1 MLLQMLPFTLFIG
14 RIIQRGRTV
23 VVAASPSTLASST
36 RHRGYAFVTPMQHNS
51 PSSGYGRAH
60 TPINTAISNSR
71 LFFSNSSGNVRH
83 RGDVAMAAS
92 ASDDEHENDIMSS
105 YSPSRSRR
113 NKNNVNRGD
122 SRLASFYDE
131 MFADDK
137 DNDNDNDNDNIA
149 NNSGGSGIDRGG
161 TQNNAN
167 MNNYSDDSYRDYS
180 QQQQQIMQ
188 QQVNQKFTNEFT
200 FDDDFPAH
208 LPEDMEIIENYN
220 QGHVQQKA
228 KGQSFPKPSPPPPSA
243 AAVAASASAPK
254 SATDFKAMPIDP
266 VLDRQ
271 ASRSTQNNANMKTQ
285 FKSPTSVLKSPK
297 AATQTFSASASASA
311 ASVPVSTSQPR
322 KRQMQKQ
329 RQRSQEH
336 FHKNIEQKLGRP
348 MPPPVREYDYSHCD
362 TEFGTGQMRA
372 DSFEIPEF
380 HDGMLEE
387 MEAEAGIST
396 GKKMEEPKLH
406 HQGMREKSSADATID
421 GSMAN
426 TGDEFV
432 EGNGSV
438 SAESTEQSLSSNMVS
453 VPLPES
459 TSIPIPTSSTS
470 DIDRM
475 ESDSSTKKSMNETP
489 QSEPQL
495 NKQESKDVDIQPP
508 NNWKPQMQPP
518 PRPTSVSI
526 TRESISIYGNGHG
539 GAITSQS
546 TILASQIERVTT
558 EIYKLNQDE
567 PFNINSHKQVSSAL
581 FGVDNESTN
590 KAALE
595 ALCGNLSRTDG
606 KSHLAGLIL
615 KYRKYK
621 RQLSRLE
628 KQTENIREGTHVS
641 NVGSMRNGKANSS
654 IGSGSG
660 PISVQPSSI
669 VAPLESNGNGNAQER
684 EPLVLI
690 DASAYIFRAYYSMP
704 PMHRPDDGEP
714 TGATLGFCNMLN
726 KLVLSP
732 MLKGEQP
739 RVVLVFDSKHGTNFR
754 KKMYPEYKSN
764 RKPCPLDLVPQFDF
778 VRDAAD
784 AYGILQIEAPGY
796 EADDVIATLSHKAV
810 KEGCHVNILTGD
822 KDLMQLVTK
831 DDGGACIEM
840 IDPMKMVRYCH
851 DTVTEKWGVE
861 PNKVG
866 EILGLAGDSADNIPG
881 VPGIGPK
888 IAATLIQEFGSIDN
902 LLENVDDVKQ
912 KSRREK
918 LKEHA
923 DMARLSRELV
933 ELERNVPGG
942 SLVSSAPFE
951 RVDDIRMEKLNEDRL
966 IAFYEKMGF
975 RDLTKRVQS
984 RLPNQNQKANGFKTS
999 TRFGKAP
1006 APEDYKNVPF

>member
-23 VVAASPSTLASST
+23 VLAASPSTLASST
-36 RHRGYAFVTPMQHNS
+36 RHRGCAFVTPMQQNS

-60 TPINTAISNSR
+60 TPINTGISNSR
-71 LFFSNSSGNVRH
+71 LIFSNSSGNVRH

-92 ASDDEHENDIMSS
+92 ASDDEDENDIMSS

-113 NKNNVNRGD
+113 NKGD

-131 MFADDK
+131 MFADDNDK
-137 DNDNDNDNDNIA
+137 DIDNDNDNDNIA
-149 NNSGGSGIDRGG
+149 NNSGGSGSGSDKGG

-188 QQVNQKFTNEFT
+188 QQVKQKFTNEFT
-200 FDDDFPAH
+200 FDNDFPAH
-208 LPEDMEIIENYN
+208 LPEDMEIMENYN
-220 QGHVQQKA
+220 QGQIQQKA

-243 AAVAASASAPK
+243 AAVAASASASAPK

-266 VLDRQ
+266 VQDRQ

-285 FKSPTSVLKSPK
+285 FKSPTSVLKPPK
-297 AATQTFSASASASA
+297 AATQTSSAS

-322 KRQMQKQ
+322 ERQMQKQ
-329 RQRSQEH
+329 RQPSQEH
-336 FHKNIEQKLGRP
+336 FHMNIEQKLGRP
-348 MPPPVREYDYSHCD
+348 MPPPAREYDYSHCD
-362 TEFGTGQMRA
+362 TEFGTGQLKS

-396 GKKMEEPKLH
+396 GKKMVEPELQ
-406 HQGMREKSSADATID
+406 HQDIREKSSADASIG

-426 TGDEFV
+426 TGDELV

-453 VPLPES
+453 VPLSES
-459 TSIPIPTSSTS
+459 TSIPIPTSSNS

-475 ESDSSTKKSMNETP
+475 ESDSSTKISMNETP

-546 TILASQIERVTT
+546 TILVSQIERVTT

-567 PFNINSHKQVSSAL
+567 TFNINSHKQVSFAL

-654 IGSGSG
+654 IGSGSD

-704 PMHRPDDGEP
+704 PMHRPDDGAP

-754 KKMYPEYKSN
+754 KIMYPEYKSN
-764 RKPCPLDLVPQFDF
+764 RKSCPLDLVPQFDF
-778 VRDAAD
+778 VREAAD
-784 AYGILQIEAPGY
+784 AYGIFQIEAPGY

-861 PNKVG
+861 PSKVG

-912 KSRREK
+912 KNRREK

-933 ELERNVPGG
+933 ELERNVPGD

-999 TRFGKAP
+999 TRFKNAP
-1006 APEDYKNVPF
+1006 APEDYENVPF